1 VYNTK
6 RRKQLKCQ
14 AKNGGHA
21 AEGAERNR
29 QVQEYLKA
37 QVVAKRHEG
46 GEILFH
52 DCMMFFCSCGICF
65 W

>member
-1 VYNTK
+1 MLFSILCTNTK
-6 RRKQLKCQ
+6 RRKKLKCQ

-37 QVVAKRHEG
+37 QVVAKRQKE
-46 GEILFH
+46 EKFYFTIA
-52 DCMMFFCSCGICF
+52 
-65 W
+65 